1 MPSTNL
7 LTLLATAALAI
18 SGVAAGPCRP
28 HPTFESTC
36 IEEQEQ
42 EIRKRI
48 EQDQIC
54 SEPYRLTNLAFQI
67 DRQNGLT
74 WDECGAW
81 CYDTNGCTMVTFD
94 HDNYCAIWRGTH
106 DEAGMSYQS
115 LSGEYLS
122 DISCFNCRTTRNGDE
137 QVRRFF

>member
-1 MPSTNL
+1 MPSTTL

-18 SGVAAGPCRP
+18 SGVASGPCRP

-36 IEEQEQ
+36 TEQQ
-42 EIRKRI
+42 IRKRI
-48 EQDQIC
+48 TTLQRNQVC
-54 SEPYRLTNLAFQI
+54 SEPYRLTNLAFRI

-106 DEAGMSYQS
+106 TEAGMSSQS
-115 LSGEYLS
+115 LTGEYLS
-122 DISCFNCRTTRNGDE
+122 DISCFSCRTTRNSEE
-137 QVRRFF
+137 QVQRSF